1 MVRYEL
7 IKETKNINKLINLG
21 IVPLSI
27 ATRMQVYETYLDNIK
42 KMKKSQAVRF
52 TADHYQLSDSQ
63 IYKVINYMESN

>member
-27 ATRMQVYETYLDNIK
+27 ATRMQVYETYLENIK